1 MTMPPGDSGGTG
13 PSRRSG
19 SVARR
24 SVERI
29 TGGADGPGRRRVRDL
44 LAVEEPLEI
53 VAAGGNGAAAPISVT
68 MRTPGADFDL
78 VAGFLF
84 AEGLVED
91 AADLV
96 GMRYCP
102 GTDRSAQRYNR
113 VEVTFAPG
121 TVGSASEWDRRSFYA
136 SSSCG
141 VCGAR
146 SIDAVLSLGCPRV
159 GEGPILPEET
169 LLALPAK
176 LREAQSLF
184 ERTGGIHAA
193 ALFDAEGS
201 LLRVRED
208 VGRHNAMDK
217 LVGASLLAG
226 ELPLA
231 QRIVLLSGRL
241 SFELVQKAARAGVG
255 VLAGVSAPS
264 SLAVELA
271 ERAGITL
278 VGFLRGASFNVYS
291 GGARVASAR
300 AVPDSGPDPKRS

>member
-1 MTMPPGDSGGTG
+1 MTMPPRNSGRAG
-13 PSRRSG
+13 PPRRSG

-24 SVERI
+24 TVERI
-29 TGGADGPGRRRVRDL
+29 ADAGDGPGRRRVRDL

-53 VAAGGNGAAAPISVT
+53 VAAGIAEAPAPISVT

-91 AADLV
+91 PAGLV
-96 GMRYCP
+96 AMRYCP
-102 GTDRSAQRYNR
+102 GTDRTEQRYNR
-113 VEVTFAPG
+113 VEVRFAAG
-121 TVGSASEWDRRSFYA
+121 TVGSEGGWDRRSFYS

-141 VCGAR
+141 VCGAS

-159 GEGPILPEET
+159 AEGPILPEET
-169 LLALPAK
+169 LLALPPR
-176 LREAQSLF
+176 LRAAQSLF

-193 ALFDAEGS
+193 ALFDADGT

-231 QRIVLLSGRL
+231 NRIVLLSGRL

-278 VGFLRGASFNVYS
+278 VGFLRAASFNVYT
-291 GGARVASAR
+291 GGARVASPHA
-300 AVPDSGPDPKRS
+300 APHPGPDLKRS

>member
-1 MTMPPGDSGGTG
+1 MTMPPRDSPGAGA
-13 PSRRSG
+13 PRRSG
-19 SVARR
+19 STARR
-24 SVERI
+24 TVERI
-29 TGGADGPGRRRVRDL
+29 TRASDGAGRRRVRDV

-53 VAAGGNGAAAPISVT
+53 VAAGGTGTGSPISVT
-68 MRTPGADFDL
+68 MRTPGSDFDL

-84 AEGLVED
+84 AEGLVEQP
-91 AADLV
+91 ADIV
-96 GMRYCP
+96 VMRYCA
-102 GTDRSAQRYNR
+102 GTDRSEQRYNR
-113 VEVTFAPG
+113 VEVSFAPG
-121 TVGSASEWDRRSFYA
+121 TVGGAAGWDRRSFYA

-141 VCGAR
+141 VCGAS

-159 GEGPILPEET
+159 SEGPILQEDT

-193 ALFDAEGS
+193 ALFDEEGA

-231 QRIVLLSGRL
+231 NRIVLLSGRL

-264 SLAVELA
+264 SLAVEMA

-278 VGFLRGASFNVYS
+278 VGFLRDASFNVYT
-291 GGARVASAR
+291 GGARVASPHEA
-300 AVPDSGPDPKRS
+300 PGPGPDLKRS